1 MTTPRHPGAP
11 PARPLRVRTRWS
23 RLEFDGHTVSLTRRT
38 WPLPWGRT
46 SRIPLEQVLVLD
58 IPRRRKNRDN
68 MPRELYTLVVHLD
81 QGGPRKIPVTVGRTG
96 RALRRCRWFANCV
109 NEALTEQARLL
120 LAARDPSAPQF
131 PTPREDWYT
140 VRLQRA
146 LDDSP
151 TGPHSDWAATA
162 FPRPGDVLLGEL
174 LEAGLLAEWW
184 RSVRTPVTP
193 LDWAPRADVLLRWSR
208 TAYYDHFR
216 PSTRWDRHF
225 DRADWGPVLGGAR
238 HRLLKAAVRH
248 AYDHPDLE
256 IGDRPWVLRRL
267 WRWAGF
273 DEYLVARHAQDRLAL
288 IEYGGRP

>member
-1 MTTPRHPGAP
+1 M
-11 PARPLRVRTRWS
+11 
-23 RLEFDGHTVSLTRRT
+23 
-38 WPLPWGRT
+38 
-46 SRIPLEQVLVLD
+46 PLEQVLILD
-58 IPRRRKNRDN
+58 IPRRRKDRDN

-81 QGGPRKIPVTVGRTG
+81 QEGWLRQIPITVGKTD

-131 PTPREDWYT
+131 PTAPDVDDWYPA
-140 VRLQRA
+140 RLRRA

-174 LEAGLLAEWW
+174 LAAGRLAEWW
-184 RSVRTPVTP
+184 RVLRTPPKP
-193 LDWAPRADVLLRWSR
+193 LDWAPRAEALLRWSH
-208 TAYYDHFR
+208 TAYYDTFR
-216 PSTRWDRHF
+216 PRTKWDRYF
-225 DRADWGPVLGGAR
+225 DRADWGPILGGAR

-248 AYDHPDLE
+248 AFDHPDLE
-256 IGDRPWVLRRL
+256 IENRPWMLRLL

-273 DEYLVARHAQDRLAL
+273 DAYLVARHAHRRLAL
-288 IEYGGRP
+288 IAYGGRP